1 MMAAG
6 IAHHFNNLLS
16 LIMGYGEFPGSF
28 LNQASK
34 GQIEAR
40 IATRTVARPVLECET
55 EAEMEGAEGLV
66 LERARVDS
74 VVETDRTDRQV
85 VAQAGPDAVTQ
96 IAQSGRTG
104 VGQQVSRIDED
115 RA

>member
-16 LIMGYGEFPGSF
+16 LIMGYGEFLGSF

-40 IATRTVARPVLECET
+40 IATRIVASL
-55 EAEMEGAEGLV
+55 G
-66 LERARVDS
+66 
-74 VVETDRTDRQV
+74 
-85 VAQAGPDAVTQ
+85 
-96 IAQSGRTG
+96 
-104 VGQQVSRIDED
+104 SRM
-115 RA
+115 RNRS